1 MVDAIPQGPQ
11 VYTDQKRAS
20 LGSSIVSGL
29 GGMISGGLGMALV
42 GGALAAIAAGVTVMI
57 PSSGL
62 EFARTAVLSV
72 FPTVATTASE
82 LAVPAVIGYAAAAGA
97 IALGAIGTAL
107 GGVAGVIK
115 SREIGRPRI
124 EDIAQTAFA
133 QGVAVGHALEV
144 QEQLM
149 AQENTKFRDMVGKSQ
164 PQPENFR
171 ERVEVQAAQ
180 AVSTTGKLH

>member
-11 VYTDQKRAS
+11 VSTDQKRAS

-42 GGALAAIAAGVTVMI
+42 GGALAAAVAGIATI
-57 PSSGL
+57 PSGGL
-62 EFARTAVLSV
+62 ELVQSTVQAI
-72 FPTVATTASE
+72 FPTAAASIAEVGVAGA
-82 LAVPAVIGYAAAAGA
+82 IGYAAAAGA

-144 QEQLM
+144 HEQML

-164 PQPENFR
+164 LQPENFR